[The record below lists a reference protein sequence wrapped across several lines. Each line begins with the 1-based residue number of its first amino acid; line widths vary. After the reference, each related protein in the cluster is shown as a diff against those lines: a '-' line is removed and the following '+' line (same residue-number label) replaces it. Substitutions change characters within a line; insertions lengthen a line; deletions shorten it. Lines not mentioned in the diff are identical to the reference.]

1 MRDSIDLLIS
11 NPTER
16 YEITLKRTITYI
28 IGDSGSGK
36 TRVIDI
42 IRRWQRRRP
51 DVEVNCKVGIT
62 IVSTFDD
69 IDSMDT
75 SKDRVYI
82 LDEDICI
89 AMSNWKNDL
98 EANKY
103 RKLLSSKISGKIDGK
118 YANSYFLVITREPF
132 LDVNTS
138 ISEIYRIN
146 KEEKESITYKSL
158 KCVYEDEVKRCN

>member
-1 MRDSIDLLIS
+1 MLFRS
-11 NPTER
+11 
-16 YEITLKRTITYI
+16 
-28 IGDSGSGK
+28 
-36 TRVIDI
+36 
-42 IRRWQRRRP
+42 
-51 DVEVNCKVGIT
+51 
-62 IVSTFDD
+62 
-69 IDSMDT
+69 
-75 SKDRVYI
+75 VYI